1 MDLPSNMKFARK
13 MGVFGS
19 HAARLYT
26 NRVFDTYWGQLL
38 TPQIV
43 LFLERTMQDLIIPVT
58 GAKSVQA
65 FLADKSTKVRI
76 LSILYISSQMI
87 AYLPKDSNRML
98 EYEVAA
104 KDYIHSINFYSVHSD
119 KVAKTL
125 SLSRLD
131 IVMHRPHQPPLP
143 HRGLDTLQVFVRE
156 NRKPLFM
163 QFRPQVS
170 VHAL

>member
-1 MDLPSNMKFARK
+1 MFVIIHVRSDDNPFRSQTEGELQKALALVTTCDMCSDNQRRAASDSVTGALMDLPSNMKFARK

-65 FLADKSTKVRI
+65 FLADKSTKV
-76 LSILYISSQMI
+76 
-87 AYLPKDSNRML
+87 
-98 EYEVAA
+98 
-104 KDYIHSINFYSVHSD
+104 
-119 KVAKTL
+119 
-125 SLSRLD
+125 
-131 IVMHRPHQPPLP
+131 
-143 HRGLDTLQVFVRE
+143 
-156 NRKPLFM
+156 
-163 QFRPQVS
+163 
-170 VHAL
+170 